1 METPVDR
8 QVGAMRDD
16 RTNTVDEA
24 LGTAVT
30 AFRGKRML
38 ASGRLLEVARTVKRA
53 VERGEEKAVLV
64 FDDATGRVVDLDLRG
79 SADEVVQ
86 RLAGEGPEG
95 EAGSNAIG
103 GRPVRGPGRPRLGVV
118 AREVTLLPR
127 HWAWLGAQRGG
138 ASAALRRLVDEA
150 RNRYEH
156 RDRVRQAQD
165 SAYRFMSKM
174 AGNEAGFEE
183 AIRALYAGERSRFEA
198 ETGSWPEDV
207 RRHAH
212 ELADD
217 AFLPAPEEDV

>member
-1 METPVDR
+1 MTSGGDTL
-8 QVGAMRDD
+8 D
-16 RTNTVDEA
+16 
-24 LGTAVT
+24 TAVT
-30 AFRGKRML
+30 AFQGTRLL
-38 ASGRLLEVARTVKRA
+38 ASGRLLEVARSVKRA
-53 VERGEEKAVLV
+53 ADRADEEAVLV
-64 FDDATGRVVDLDLRG
+64 FDDATGRTVELDLRG

-86 RLAGEGPEG
+86 RLAGEGEDRADAEG
-95 EAGSNAIG
+95 DPPADKPNR
-103 GRPVRGPGRPRLGVV
+103 GRGRPRLGVV

-183 AIRALYAGERSRFEA
+183 AIRALYAGDRERFHA
-198 ETGSWPEDV
+198 ESERWPEDV
-207 RRHAH
+207 RRYAH
-212 ELADD
+212 ELAED
-217 AFLPAPEEDV
+217 AFAPAPEEDV